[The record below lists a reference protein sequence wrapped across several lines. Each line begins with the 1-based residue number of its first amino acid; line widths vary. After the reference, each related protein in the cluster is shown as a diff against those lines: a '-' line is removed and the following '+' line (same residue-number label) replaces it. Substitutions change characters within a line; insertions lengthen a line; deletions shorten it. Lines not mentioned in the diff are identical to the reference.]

1 MPRLP
6 SIFQVAKRKPRK
18 IWKENRNGKG
28 KKLETKTGKE
38 ESQEGNGENLQKK
51 RAVRKLGKEI
61 REGKYG

>member
-51 RAVRKLGKEI
+51 KGGKET
-61 REGKYG
+61 RKGD